1 MEYVGEI
8 MVKKAEKSKK
18 RILMVDDSH
27 LTSAIMSEYLIS
39 KGYEVEVVT
48 TGEEA
53 VEYVSST
60 NNLDLILMDI
70 ELAGKMSGIDAARE
84 IHKIQEV
91 PVVFFTANASDEIR
105 REIREVKAYGYLMK
119 GMDRTVMLS
128 TIEMAIQLH
137 ETYESASMYHHII
150 ENQVNEVYLFRQ
162 HDFAVLQ
169 TNLCAGKRTGYSE
182 EEWNETSFLRNKPFL
197 SEEDFKTQLDKLLS
211 GEVEQVFIQTTCVK
225 KDQSIYPIEIDV
237 QKIRYNREICF
248 FATVSDLTEKNI
260 MKDQLN
266 NREAMLSAVVN
277 SAQDGMVIL
286 DDTGQVVLWNHSG

>member
-1 MEYVGEI
+1 MEYVG
-8 MVKKAEKSKK
+8 
-18 RILMVDDSH
+18 
-27 LTSAIMSEYLIS
+27 
-39 KGYEVEVVT
+39 
-48 TGEEA
+48 
-53 VEYVSST
+53 
-60 NNLDLILMDI
+60 
-70 ELAGKMSGIDAARE
+70 E

-137 ETYESASMYHHII
+137 EAYERASMYHHII
-150 ENQVNEVYLFRQ
+150 ENQVNEVYQFRQ

-169 TNLCAGKRTGYSE
+169 TNLCAGKRTGYSK
-182 EEWNETSFLRNKPFL
+182 EEWKETSFLRNKPFL
-197 SEEDFKTQLDKLLS
+197 S
-211 GEVEQVFIQTTCVK
+211 
-225 KDQSIYPIEIDV
+225 
-237 QKIRYNREICF
+237 
-248 FATVSDLTEKNI
+248 EKNI

-286 DDTGQVVLWNHSG
+286 DDTGQIVLWNHSG